1 MGIDSLT
8 VVIATYNRCDT
19 LKKAILAYQGQ
30 TELRAMREVLVVDDG
45 SSDATPAMVSELSE
59 KSVVPIRYL
68 RQENKGPAAARNVG
82 IRLATTDLILF
93 TDDDIIPSTTLV
105 AQHINWHME
114 FPELSAAVLGY
125 MAWSPEV
132 NPTPF
137 MKWYGTDGALLD
149 YSNLD
154 GRTEIA
160 EGHFYTGNISL
171 KTVFLRQNGGFDED
185 FKAAAYEDIELGYRL
200 RKAGMRLLY
209 NYKALGYHE
218 QFFSFADACRRSC
231 KAAAALEVLKQK
243 EAGRGYCVPLGLKQR
258 FISQTVKLVGP
269 ILSPFRNMMDTRV
282 SLPAIVYKVM
292 FRTFRY

>member
-45 SSDATPAMVSELSE
+45 SSDATSAMVGELSE

-105 AQHINWHME
+105 AEHINWHRE

-209 NYKALGYHE
+209 NYKALAYHE

-282 SLPAIVYKVM
+282 PLPAIVYKVM